1 MDSVAFARNGK
12 PSEDVTFERRNTV
25 PNNLL
30 EAEPS
35 RTFKLHH
42 IAEVAEYSA
51 ICRPS
56 PIDTISHFRL

>member
-1 MDSVAFARNGK
+1 MDSVEFTRDGK

-25 PNNLL
+25 PNDLL

-42 IAEVAEYSA
+42 IAEVVEYS
-51 ICRPS
+51 PS
-56 PIDTISHFRL
+56 AAHLQ